1 MVERMWSLK
10 DCSKFL
16 RISVVT
22 IRRMIINKQFAKIK
36 RIGGQIRVLD
46 DDFFAWVKSQ
56 EDTIVEYDNIKSKR
70 FLNKINK
77 LRKGGINE

>member
-1 MVERMWSLK
+1 MKMMTLE

-16 RISVVT
+16 QVSIPT
-22 IRRMIINKQFAKIK
+22 IRRMIINKQFAKTK

-46 DDFFAWVKSQ
+46 NDFLSWIEIQ
-56 EDTIVEYDNIKSKR
+56 EDVITEYDNIKTKR

-77 LRKGGINE
+77 RRM

>member
-1 MVERMWSLK
+1 MKMMTLE

-16 RISVVT
+16 QVSIPT
-22 IRRMIINKQFAKIK
+22 IRRMIINKQFAKTK

-46 DDFFAWVKSQ
+46 NDFLSWIETQ
-56 EDTIVEYDNIKSKR
+56 EDVITEYDNIKTKR

-77 LRKGGINE
+77 RRN